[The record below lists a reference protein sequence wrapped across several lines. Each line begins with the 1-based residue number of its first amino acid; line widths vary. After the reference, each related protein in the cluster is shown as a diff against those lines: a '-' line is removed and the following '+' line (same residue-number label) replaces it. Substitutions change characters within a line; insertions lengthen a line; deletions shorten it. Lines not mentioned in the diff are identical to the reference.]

1 MICVFNGVAA
11 RDYTTL
17 GDAVL
22 EPISC
27 NTHLVAAGSYE
38 LSMVHPIDPEGK
50 WRLLIED
57 NIIKCPVQ
65 EETIENAYT
74 GQEMWIYYTA
84 GNAVLK
90 DDPSDPEDVQYN
102 EWSAD
107 TDYVIGSRVL
117 YESLAYRC
125 KYFDPSSGQRNVPPN
140 NSPWWVQ
147 IPNKTGG
154 GNVVA
159 SLPAGTKLIWVSGQ
173 YSDTWWEMSTF
184 GGVTGYI
191 KQAEL
196 TGEEHRTQE
205 EVQPVTI
212 RDQLFRIRTA
222 DADNEAMTVTVQ
234 AEHVSYDGN
243 GLLVQGAEIALA
255 SPAMALQLVQEGL
268 YAPYTYG
275 SISTNLT
282 STDDGT
288 LTQSIKNKSLIACL
302 LDPGSGIVPAVD
314 AAYKRNNWDL
324 YILRKLDTDR
334 GFSIRYGINAKGIRW
349 NRDRGDVITR
359 VIPIAKKEDGA
370 DLYLDDIYVESSKA
384 YLYPRPRMKVLR
396 VEGQVGKDDGTN
408 TETVWTEETLKAEMQ
423 RQAEEQFTV
432 AHVDDV
438 KMEVT
443 VDFVM
448 LGDTDEH
455 KDIKRLERAN
465 LYDIVKVSDP
475 RIGLDLALRVTE
487 ISWDAVKERVT
498 GLKLSNIQR
507 NAGQSISGF
516 MLVNGSVSSASLSG
530 QAIDEL
536 ISSAADQAVAI
547 LSD

>member
-1 MICVFNGVAA
+1 MICVYNGVAS
-11 RDYTTL
+11 RDYTAL

-38 LSMVHPIDPEGK
+38 LSMVHPIDPDGK
-50 WRLLIED
+50 WLLLIED

-84 GNAVLK
+84 VAAALK
-90 DDPSDPEDVQYN
+90 DDPSDPEDVNYN
-102 EWSAD
+102 EWSAE
-107 TDYVIGSRVL
+107 TDYVIGSRVVH
-117 YESLAYRC
+117 EARAYRC
-125 KYFDPSSGQRNVPPN
+125 KYFDASSGQRNVPPN

-268 YAPYTYG
+268 YEPYTYG

-302 LDPGSGIVPAVD
+302 LDPGSGIVPTVD

-334 GFSIRYGINAKGIRW
+334 GFSIRYGINAKGIHW
-349 NRDRGDVITR
+349 NRDRSDVITR

-370 DLYLDDIYVESSKA
+370 DLYLDDVYVESSKA

-448 LGDTDEH
+448 LGDTDEY

-536 ISSAADQAVAI
+536 INSAADQAVAI

>member
-1 MICVFNGVAA
+1 MICVFDGVAS
-11 RDYTTL
+11 RDYTSL

-22 EPISC
+22 DPISC
-27 NTHLVAAGSYE
+27 NTHHVAAGSYE

-65 EETIENAYT
+65 EETIENAYA

-84 GNAVLK
+84 GAAALR
-90 DDPSDPEDVQYN
+90 DDPSEPQSVNYR
-102 EWSAD
+102 EWSGE
-107 TDYVIGSRVL
+107 TEYVVGSRVT
-117 YESLAYRC
+117 YYGKAYRC
-125 KYFDPSSGQRNVPPN
+125 TYFDTSSGQRFVPPN
-140 NSPWWVQ
+140 NSPWWYE
-147 IPNKTGG
+147 IPNTTGG
-154 GNVVA
+154 GSIVA
-159 SLPAGTKLIWVSGQ
+159 SLPAGTKLIWISGA
-173 YSDTWWEMSTF
+173 YEDTWWNMSTF
-184 GGVTGYI
+184 GGVTGWI

-222 DADNEAMTVTVQ
+222 EVDDESMTVTVL

-243 GLLVQGAEIALA
+243 GLLVRNAEIALA
-255 SPAMALQLVQEGL
+255 SPAMALQLVQDGL
-268 YAPYTYG
+268 YEPYTYG

-302 LDPGSGIVPAVD
+302 LDPGSGIVPKFD

-334 GFSIRYGINAKGIRW
+334 GFSIRYGINARGIHW
-349 NRDRGDVITR
+349 TRDRSDVITR
-359 VIPIAKKEDGA
+359 VIPIAKKENGEE
-370 DLYLDDIYVESSKA
+370 LYLNDVYVESPKA
-384 YLYPRPRMKVLR
+384 SLYPRPRMKVLR
-396 VEGQVGKDDGTN
+396 VKGQVGKDDGTN
-408 TETVWTEETLKAEMQ
+408 TDTVWTEEALLAEMQ
-423 RQAEEQFTV
+423 KQAEEQFSV

-448 LGDTDEH
+448 LGDTDEY
-455 KDIKRLERAN
+455 KKLKRLERAN
-465 LYDIVKVSDP
+465 LYDIVRVTNR
-475 RIGLDLALRVTE
+475 RIGLNLSLRVTE
-487 ISWDAVKERVT
+487 ISWDAIKERVT
-498 GLKLSNIQR
+498 GLKLSNIPA

-516 MLVNGSVSSASLSG
+516 MLVNGSISSASLSS
-530 QAIDEL
+530 QAIADL
-536 ISSAADQAVAI
+536 VDSAADKAVAI
-547 LSD
+547 LS

>member
-184 GGVTGYI
+184 GGVIGYI

-205 EVQPVTI
+205 EVKPVTI
-212 RDQLFRIRTA
+212 TDQLFRIRTA

-302 LDPGSGIVPAVD
+302 LDPGSGIVPTVD

-334 GFSIRYGINAKGIRW
+334 GFSIRYGINAKGIHW
-349 NRDRGDVITR
+349 NRDRSDVITR

-370 DLYLDDIYVESSKA
+370 DLYLDDVYVESSKA